1 MENNYYSK
9 NNKMDRHFLQFQI
22 PTILEQVQLNADA
35 YLIGLEI
42 LKSGGLYRS
51 LSVRGSVLLLAFA
64 GLLLL

>member
-51 LSVRGSVLLLAFA
+51 LSVRGSVLLL
-64 GLLLL
+64 L

>member
-9 NNKMDRHFLQFQI
+9 NNKMDRHFLQFQL
-22 PTILEQVQLNADA
+22 PSILEQVQLNADA